1 MAEQPGAIA
10 AEASRELPAKFALPL
25 VGDTLS
31 FVRDPAGFLEK
42 RADELGPVFRIS
54 VFGKPT
60 ACFVGAE
67 AFSILLDDRNVQRSG
82 ANPPHVE
89 ELFNPQAVPFLDGEA
104 HRRRKRLLLQ
114 AFTPGALEGY
124 LPILAQVI
132 DRYAEKWS
140 KPGTFAWVPELSS
153 MGFAIAA
160 SLFVG
165 ADPSRDDPQ
174 IERDFGAFADGL
186 LSLPVRL
193 PFTPFSRA
201 LQARDRLLGRVDRA
215 IDEHEKR
222 PTTNVLSRLLAAR
235 DGNEKLSRE
244 EVRIETFHF
253 FGAYAAVIG
262 GLSFLAS
269 CLGRDREVMARA
281 RTEVVREVG
290 SAALDFGAIRKLGY
304 LDRVCKESRRVF
316 PVLPITF
323 FGKVKRE
330 CNFHGIRIPAGHQAV
345 GCIGATLLDERAWP
359 EARRFEPDRWLDATD
374 EQKRAWIPHGGG
386 IHSEGHRC
394 AGEALA
400 TVMLQMFAAR
410 MLRRYHWTFPEAQD
424 FSPTKGKIFATPA
437 GGLQVRISLL
447 AS

>member
-1 MAEQPGAIA
+1 MAEHAGVIA
-10 AEASRELPAKFALPL
+10 SESPRELPAKFSLPL

-31 FVRDPAGFLEK
+31 FVRDPAGFLAK
-42 RADELGPVFRIS
+42 RAHELGPVFRIS

-67 AFSILLDDRNVQRSG
+67 AFSILLDDGNVGRAG

-104 HRRRKRLLLQ
+104 HRRRKRLLMQ
-114 AFTPGALEGY
+114 AFTPAALEGY

-140 KPGTFAWVPELSS
+140 KLGTFAWVPELNS

-186 LSLPVRL
+186 LSLPIRL
-193 PFTPFSRA
+193 PGTKFSRA
-201 LQARDRLLGRVDRA
+201 LEARDRLLLRIERA
-215 IDEHEKR
+215 LDEHEKR
-222 PTTNVLSRLLAAR
+222 PGSNVLSRLFAAR
-235 DGNEKLSRE
+235 DGDEKLSRDE
-244 EVRIETFHF
+244 LRIETFHF

-269 CLGRDREVMARA
+269 CLGRDRKVMARA
-281 RTEVVREVG
+281 REEVLREAP
-290 SAALDFGAIRKLGY
+290 SDLASIRRLGY
-304 LDRVCKESRRVF
+304 LDRVCKESRRVA

-323 FGKVKRE
+323 FGKVKRD

-345 GCIGATLLDERAWP
+345 GCIGATLLDDRAYP
-359 EARRFEPDRWLDATD
+359 QAGRFDPDRWLNPTD
-374 EQKRAWIPHGGG
+374 EQKKAWIPHGGG
-386 IHSEGHRC
+386 IHTEGHRC

-400 TVMLQMFAAR
+400 TLMLEMFAAR
-410 MLRRYHWTFPEAQD
+410 MLRLYDWTFPEAQD
-424 FSPTKGKIFATPA
+424 FSPTKGKIFATPS

-447 AS
+447 AA

>member
-1 MAEQPGAIA
+1 MAEHPGAIA
-10 AEASRELPAKFALPL
+10 AEGARELPAKFALPL

-42 RADELGPVFRIS
+42 RAGELGPVFRIS

-67 AFSILLDDRNVQRSG
+67 AFSILLDDGNVGRAG

-89 ELFNPQAVPFLDGEA
+89 ELFNPEAVPFLDGET
-104 HRRRKRLLLQ
+104 HRRRKRLLMQ
-114 AFTPGALEGY
+114 AFTQEALQGY

-132 DRYAEKWS
+132 DRYATSWS
-140 KPGTFAWVPELSS
+140 RLGTFSWVPELNS

-160 SLFVG
+160 ALFVG
-165 ADPSRDDPQ
+165 ADPTQDDPR

-186 LSLPVRL
+186 LSLPIRL
-193 PFTPFSRA
+193 PGTKFSRA
-201 LQARDRLLGRVDRA
+201 LEARDRLLLRIERA
-215 IDEHEKR
+215 LDEHEKR
-222 PTTNVLSRLLAAR
+222 PGSNVLSRLFGAR
-235 DGNEKLSRE
+235 DGAEKLSRDE
-244 EVRIETFHF
+244 LRIETFHF

-269 CLGRDREVMARA
+269 CLGRDREVKARA
-281 RTEVVREVG
+281 REEVLREIPAG
-290 SAALDFGAIRKLGY
+290 EPDLAAIRRLGY
-304 LDRVCKESRRVF
+304 LDRVCKESRRVA

-330 CNFHGIRIPAGHQAV
+330 CSFHGIRIPRGHQAV
-345 GCIGATLLDERAWP
+345 GCIGATLLDERTYP
-359 EARRFEPDRWLDATD
+359 EADRFDPDRWLHASD

-386 IHSEGHRC
+386 IHTEGHRC

-400 TVMLQMFAAR
+400 TLMLQMFAAR
-410 MLRRYHWTFPEAQD
+410 MLRRYDWAFLEGQD
-424 FSPTKGKIFATPA
+424 FSPTKGKIFATPS
-437 GGLQVRISLL
+437 GGLKVRISLL
-447 AS
+447 TG